1 MDVQGQNTLQT
12 VTVNWASGEIYT
24 DPSEPPV
31 KIQKLSTPYRQQVT
45 SHSGNTTTYTFIPD
59 QSLEG
64 VSDPG
69 QFPVQ
74 HHPASKQT
82 LSALRSA
89 LMQPPSHTQDN
100 SVQLGYPNMSSGRIT
115 RHNSNNSANNNKEKG
130 DRKMDGGE
138 RKAAGTND
146 NARKGN
152 KNENNPKAADKV
164 PAKVLAGTPITPT
177 ISANSTPLEPNK
189 NILQNPPPLPKLR
202 QCPAVMVKVME
213 R

>member
-45 SHSGNTTTYTFIPD
+45 SHSGNTTTYTFIPN

-69 QFPVQ
+69 QVPVQ

-82 LSALRSA
+82 LSALWSV
-89 LMQPPSHTQDN
+89 LMQPPSHAQDN
-100 SVQLGYPNMSSGRIT
+100 SVQLSYPNMSSG
-115 RHNSNNSANNNKEKG
+115 
-130 DRKMDGGE
+130 
-138 RKAAGTND
+138 
-146 NARKGN
+146 
-152 KNENNPKAADKV
+152 
-164 PAKVLAGTPITPT
+164 
-177 ISANSTPLEPNK
+177 
-189 NILQNPPPLPKLR
+189 
-202 QCPAVMVKVME
+202 
-213 R
+213 

>member
-12 VTVNWASGEIYT
+12 VTVNWAAGEIYA

-31 KIQKLSTPYRQQVT
+31 KIQKLSTPYQQQVA

-74 HHPASKQT
+74 HYPASKQT

-89 LMQPPSHTQDN
+89 LMQPPSYILDN
-100 SVQLGYPNMSSGRIT
+100 SVQLSYPNMSSGRIT
-115 RHNSNNSANNNKEKG
+115 HHNSNNSANNNKELSQGKAVATKG
-130 DRKMDGGE
+130 D
-138 RKAAGTND
+138 KATGMND
-146 NARKGN
+146 NAKE
-152 KNENNPKAADKV
+152 K
-164 PAKVLAGTPITPT
+164 
-177 ISANSTPLEPNK
+177 
-189 NILQNPPPLPKLR
+189 Q
-202 QCPAVMVKVME
+202 
-213 R
+213 